1 MSLIKYEVSVDPS
14 KPQVN
19 LSISATP
26 NSFSVTFEGLGDY
39 SIDVKPS
46 TGTIVGGVVSGAI
59 LGTLTA
65 GPLGTLLGGGGGAAA
80 VYAVGALLKSGIE
93 SGVSDAISSFKG
105 KKETASQEKPL
116 GYTINVE
123 GVNVNV
129 EAESVTLGT
138 YDTMLLVTGAV
149 KVS

>member
-1 MSLIKYEVSVDPS
+1 MSLISYDVSVDPS
-14 KPQVN
+14 TPQVN

-26 NSFSVTFEGLGDY
+26 DSFSVTFDGLGSY

-46 TGTIVGGVVSGAI
+46 TGTIIGGVVSGAI

-93 SGVSDAISSFKG
+93 SGVSDAVSSFKG
-105 KKETASQEKPL
+105 KKETVSQDAPL
-116 GYTINVE
+116 GYTLNVE
-123 GVNVNV
+123 GVDVKV
-129 EAESVTLGT
+129 EAESVSLDT
-138 YDTMLLVTGAV
+138 YDGMLLVTGSV